1 MVPWSMAAPIPPF
14 SGPEIP
20 FLDNGSPVVSGKWE
34 IIEEKP
40 HWVWTFASGSQQSA
54 NALEVAID
62 SSLHMGDRE
71 MVLGLAE
78 KKMIALYG
86 YLKLP
91 YEISS
96 LKRQLASWLALN
108 NDVLHLH

>member
-1 MVPWSMAAPIPPF
+1 MVPWSMAAPMPPF

-62 SSLHMGDRE
+62 SSLAYGGQGNGSEPSRE
-71 MVLGLAE
+71 KDDCLV
-78 KKMIALYG
+78 
-86 YLKLP
+86 
-91 YEISS
+91 
-96 LKRQLASWLALN
+96 
-108 NDVLHLH
+108 